1 MRKNRK
7 VSSVIGW
14 LESFQ
19 LSDPGA
25 GAVWA
30 VSMVCGCGCG
40 GLGVER

>member
-1 MRKNRK
+1 MRKKRK

-19 LSDPGA
+19 ESDPGA

-30 VSMVCGCGCG
+30 VSMSYCGCREAWSWG
-40 GLGVER
+40 